1 MPNRLLNAPL
11 ILLIALVIAM
21 IGGGVGY
28 HLGFKEATK
37 NGDLAMSTY
46 KTGLATVTA
55 AGLNTALQ
63 NFGQRVALGNLLTSQ
78 LVDQER
84 GNAQTAAD
92 LHAQVPHVTTVYR
105 PAPAAQPVPVPAC
118 VFTRGWLRSYNAAIG
133 ASVPANAQGTSV
145 PAQAT
150 ETTGAAPGDDDLAP
164 AAITQAGVL
173 SHHID
178 YAAGAKDLEAQL
190 NKLIDYEEG
199 LDVKQ

>member
-21 IGGGVGY
+21 MGGGAGY

-46 KTGLATVTA
+46 KTGLATATA
-55 AGLNTALQ
+55 AGLNKAMQ
-63 NFGQRVALGNLLTSQ
+63 NFGQRVALGNQLTSQ

-84 GNAQTAAD
+84 VNAQTAAD

-133 ASVPANAQGTSV
+133 AGVSGTAQGAGVS
-145 PAQAT
+145 AQ
-150 ETTGAAPGDDDLAP
+150 TTDAAGAAPGDDDLAP
-164 AAITQAGVL
+164 VAITQTGVL
-173 SHHID
+173 NHHID
-178 YAAGAKDLEAQL
+178 YAARAKDLEAQL